1 MYLAW
6 SIICQKRVKNHNF
19 LKPKDDIFRHLVLS
33 DQHYS
38 VYDDFFLL
46 KQQIQAFEKLNLSPE
61 NDINK

>member
-6 SIICQKRVKNHNF
+6 SIRCQKRVKNHNF
-19 LKPKDDIFRHLVLS
+19 LNPKDDIFRYLVLS

-46 KQQIQAFEKLNLSPE
+46 KQQIQAFERLNLSPE